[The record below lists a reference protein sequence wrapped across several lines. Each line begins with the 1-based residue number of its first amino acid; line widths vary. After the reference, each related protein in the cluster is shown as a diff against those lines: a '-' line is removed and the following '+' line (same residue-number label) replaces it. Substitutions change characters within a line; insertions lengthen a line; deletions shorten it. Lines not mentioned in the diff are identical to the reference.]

1 VNGRP
6 RARALALCILAASC
20 HRAAPPPGDA
30 GALADAS
37 PPPGEPSPEAHAPP
51 PREPRWHGLPV
62 TEARRARLAQ
72 LADDPALAPGAV
84 LLRAHFGPQLFP
96 LDAQSAT
103 LGEPEAGAGV
113 RRALLLRG
121 KDDARPMVVV
131 VDARSRGVWS
141 NDHPTAGL
149 LPRVSE
155 LAIAPA
161 PRGGTALFFYDPP
174 VHVLGARR
182 WDDEGGLL
190 VDFELLDLPACDAL
204 SALYWPGRG
213 WIVAAARVGET
224 RAQLLLEAGGMAWGH
239 DGVAIAAS
247 ADDTEAD
254 GARGARGARGEPVS
268 LVLDTDGTFMAMQR
282 GSVTD
287 DEGKRREDRL
297 LAYRYDARGTP
308 VWDAPRDLGPM
319 PRSLARVPLE
329 RPSEGMVRALLP
341 RPVTLASDGTVAGAP
356 PR

>member
-1 VNGRP
+1 M
-6 RARALALCILAASC
+6 LALIVLATSC
-20 HRAAPPPGDA
+20 HRAAPPSGDA
-30 GALADAS
+30 GAVADAS
-37 PPPGEPSPEAHAPP
+37 PPPGEASPEAHAPP
-51 PREPRWHGLPV
+51 PSEPRWHGLPP

-72 LADDPALAPGAV
+72 LTDDPTLAPGAA
-84 LLRAHFGPQLFP
+84 LLRPHFGPQPFP

-103 LGEPEAGAGV
+103 LGEPEAGAGL

-121 KDDARPMVVV
+121 RDDTGPMVVV
-131 VDARSRGVWS
+131 VDAQSHVVWS

-190 VDFELLDLPACDAL
+190 VDFELLQLPACDAL

-213 WIVAAARVGET
+213 WIVAAARSGET

-239 DGVAIAAS
+239 EGVAIAEGGDAS
-247 ADDTEAD
+247 GFRAAGGT
-254 GARGARGARGEPVS
+254 RGEPVS
-268 LVLDTDGTFMAMQR
+268 LVLDTDGTFMALQR
-282 GSVTD
+282 GSVEGD
-287 DEGKRREDRL
+287 AGKRRDDRL
-297 LAYRYDARGTP
+297 LAYRYDARAAP
-308 VWDAPRDLGPM
+308 IWDAPLDLGPM
-319 PRSLARVPLE
+319 PRSLRRVALE
-329 RPSEGMVRALLP
+329 RTSEGTVRALLP
-341 RPVTLASDGTVAGAP
+341 RPVTVTSDGTRADAP
-356 PR
+356 LR

>member
-1 VNGRP
+1 M
-6 RARALALCILAASC
+6 
-20 HRAAPPPGDA
+20 
-30 GALADAS
+30 ADAS
-37 PPPGEPSPEAHAPP
+37 PPAAEPPPEEHARPAHE

-72 LADDPALAPGAV
+72 LADDPSLAPGAA
-84 LLRAHFGPQLFP
+84 LLRAHFGPHPFP

-103 LGEPEAGAGV
+103 LGEPEAGAGL

-121 KDDARPMVVV
+121 RDDARPMVVA
-131 VDARSRGVWS
+131 VDAQSHVVWS

-190 VDFELLDLPACDAL
+190 VDFELLELPSCDAL

-213 WIVAAARVGET
+213 WIVAAARAGET

-239 DGVAIAAS
+239 EGVAIAAGGD
-247 ADDTEAD
+247 APD
-254 GARGARGARGEPVS
+254 ARGARGEPVA
-268 LVLDTDGTFMAMQR
+268 LVLDTDGTFMALQR

-287 DEGKRREDRL
+287 DAGKRRDDRL
-297 LAYRYDARGTP
+297 LAYRYDARGAP
-308 VWDAPRDLGPM
+308 LWDAPLDLGAM
-319 PRSLARVPLE
+319 PRGLTRVSVE
-329 RPSEGMVRALLP
+329 RPSEGTVRALLP
-341 RPVTLASDGTVAGAP
+341 RPVTVTSDGTHAGAP